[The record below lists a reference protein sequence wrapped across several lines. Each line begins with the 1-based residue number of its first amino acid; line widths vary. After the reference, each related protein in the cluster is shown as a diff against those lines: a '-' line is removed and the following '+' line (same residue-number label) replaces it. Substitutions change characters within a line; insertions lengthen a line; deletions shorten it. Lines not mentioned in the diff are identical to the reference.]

1 MPKIKKPHAFINR
14 IHVRLGFALALVCG
28 LPVTAQAAYANLTP
42 PPGWVQ
48 GGGAVVAGPGGAYA
62 AQSMAN
68 QWIANAAKSSAMLN
82 AGGRQ
87 IAIQTSMKLAANAP
101 RVAASVIFMNP
112 YVRAGVGIAAWLG
125 VAGFVWDQAN
135 KQWTKIV
142 EGSDT
147 IVPKYEY
154 RYNFSAWSTIGDA
167 CNLAKGSD
175 PNITSWVPFM
185 QNNTDYYSG
194 CNFYGNGFHQGY
206 KSVQSRKIPCP
217 PNTQETPA
225 GCVAKTAKVFP
236 VPREEF
242 ETKLPSIPM
251 PDTVPSELP
260 PGTPLPVEQP
270 VINPSPGPNPQPKP
284 LFVPTGDPVPNPKY
298 DPTAPAGPGNQ
309 PWKQP
314 GTTVTPRPTPGN
326 PWRVDLQPTDREQ
339 DGPDPKTD
347 PDPDKPDTSDPDP
360 DKDKPKPEEAQSL
373 CEKHPDILACAKP
386 ELDTPDEDIP
396 KSKRD
401 VTFTEENLFGGGA
414 CPADVYFQP
423 SGGLQQMKAW
433 DWNQSCGYI
442 TGYVKPILIL
452 CCTFTAFMILV
463 PGKTE

>member
-1 MPKIKKPHAFINR
+1 MVELLNPDNTPGWPSPTKVPNEFPKI
-14 IHVRLGFALALVCG
+14 
-28 LPVTAQAAYANLTP
+28 
-42 PPGWVQ
+42 
-48 GGGAVVAGPGGAYA
+48 
-62 AQSMAN
+62 S
-68 QWIANAAKSSAMLN
+68 
-82 AGGRQ
+82 
-87 IAIQTSMKLAANAP
+87 
-101 RVAASVIFMNP
+101 
-112 YVRAGVGIAAWLG
+112 
-125 VAGFVWDQAN
+125 
-135 KQWTKIV
+135 
-142 EGSDT
+142 
-147 IVPKYEY
+147 
-154 RYNFSAWSTIGDA
+154 
-167 CNLAKGSD
+167 
-175 PNITSWVPFM
+175 PFP
-185 QNNTDYYSG
+185 
-194 CNFYGNGFHQGY
+194 
-206 KSVQSRKIPCP
+206 I
-217 PNTQETPA
+217 
-225 GCVAKTAKVFP
+225 
-236 VPREEF
+236 
-242 ETKLPSIPM
+242 
-251 PDTVPSELP
+251 ELP
-260 PGTPLPVEQP
+260 I
-270 VINPSPGPNPQPKP
+270 INPSTGVNPFPRP
-284 LFVPTGDPVPNPKY
+284 FFVPTGDPVPNPKY

-360 DKDKPKPEEAQSL
+360 DKDKPKPEETQSL
-373 CEKHPDILACAKP
+373 CEEHPDILACAKP
-386 ELDTPDEDIP
+386 DLDTPDEDIP